1 MSDDFIDSTTPENV
15 AEQEFVRDSVNI
27 SPYTLLALT
36 MLKHNLTEV
45 NIDLADIDKFVKGKL
60 SNKLPVVIVQDQGAN
75 IKLLVMPLDDAF
87 NYKRMVELDT
97 AKIKAN

>member
-1 MSDDFIDSTTPENV
+1 
-15 AEQEFVRDSVNI
+15 
-27 SPYTLLALT
+27 